1 MQSEGTDSPH
11 MNAEEFQRLGRM
23 FLEWIPRYLDEVES
37 MPITPLGN
45 PGDVRA
51 ALPETPPT
59 TAESLEDVFRDLDT
73 IVVPGLTHWQSP
85 NWFAYF
91 PCNHSY
97 PSILGELACAGI
109 GIQGMLWAT
118 SPACTEVESLMMDW
132 MLEALGLPEKFRTA
146 PRNEPRGSCQG
157 GGVIQDTASSAT
169 LCALLAARERAT
181 DGVAGREGISA
192 CAPLC
197 AYASEHAHSSV
208 EKACGIAGIGRSALR
223 NVPTDEDHRMRPDA
237 LAQMIEADLA
247 AGRVPFFV
255 CSTAGTTASGAVDPT
270 AEIAEITRKHG
281 AWLHLDGA
289 MYGAAAI
296 APEFRWVLDA
306 AEHCNSVCVN
316 AHKWLFTNFD
326 CDLFWVDDRKALTR
340 AMGIMPEYLRNQ
352 PTESGEVIDYRDWQI
367 PLGRR
372 FRALKLWF
380 VLRHYGLE
388 GLQALVR
395 EHVAIA
401 QEFADMIDADEY
413 FLRVASSPLSLVC
426 IQHVDG
432 DAATEKAMEAVNA
445 TGLARLS
452 HAKLDDQYVLRVAIG
467 QSRTTLEHVHQLYSL
482 LRDAARG
489 VSTTTSAG
497 Q

>member
-1 MQSEGTDSPH
+1 MSLDTSGNPH
-11 MNAEEFQRLGRM
+11 MDAKEFQRLGNL
-23 FLEWIPRYLDEVES
+23 FLEWISNYLDDVETL
-37 MPITPLGN
+37 PISPLIA

-51 ALPETPPT
+51 ALPTTPP
-59 TAESLEDVFRDLDT
+59 ESGEALEKVFADLDA
-73 IVVPGLTHWQSP
+73 VVIPGLTHWQSP

-132 MLEALGLPEKFRTA
+132 MLDALGLPERFRTA
-146 PRNEPRGSCQG
+146 PRDDPRGTCKG

-181 DGVAGREGISA
+181 DGVSGRDGVSA
-192 CAPLC
+192 CPPLT

-223 NVPTDEDHRMRPDA
+223 LVEADEQHCMRPEA
-237 LAQMIEADLA
+237 LAQLMSDDVAD
-247 AGRVPFFV
+247 GRIPFFV

-270 AEIAEITRKHG
+270 AQIAEISEKHG

-306 AEHCNSVCVN
+306 VERCDSVCVN

-326 CDLFWVDDRKALTR
+326 CDLFWVADRTALTR

-352 PTESGEVIDYRDWQI
+352 STESGEVIDYRDWQI

-380 VLRHYGLE
+380 VLRYYGLE
-388 GLQALVR
+388 GLRTLIR
-395 EHVAIA
+395 EHVAMA
-401 QEFADMIDADEY
+401 QEFAEMIDADELL
-413 FLRVASSPLSLVC
+413 FRAAPSPLSVVC
-426 IQHVDG
+426 IAHVDG
-432 DAATEKAMEAVNA
+432 DEASEHVMETANTSGKV
-445 TGLARLS
+445 RLS
-452 HAKLDDQYVLRVAIG
+452 HAKLDGKYVIRVAIG
-467 QSRTTLEHVHQLYSL
+467 QTHTTLKHVENLYSI
-482 LRDAARG
+482 LRETARG